1 MRVFYNLQDAIVI
14 VRANAA
20 DILFVLLVKVG
31 GSAPARKIAS
41 VAEATGLSLH
51 RRQYEI
57 RHRQRG
63 YDPLG
68 LVDPAIDAET
78 FPCDIFSPVLL
89 RPEYFGRTST
99 YLGRKSQ
106 CPGGS
111 RAGVELDDNK
121 VDFFWVR

>member
-1 MRVFYNLQDAIVI
+1 MEQPVLDLDIAWMADVRQQVDLPIMADESIYNLQDALVI

-68 LVDPAIDAET
+68 LVD
-78 FPCDIFSPVLL
+78 
-89 RPEYFGRTST
+89 TSH
-99 YLGRKSQ
+99 
-106 CPGGS
+106 
-111 RAGVELDDNK
+111 
-121 VDFFWVR
+121 